1 MKKRLLSVLLT
12 LGMLLSMIPFTVSAA
27 TSITPSTVLFEYN
40 WFTESWDVVP
50 YDSEEKEAFNA
61 ATEDLELHGTRE
73 GAKYTITAPRR

>member
-50 YDSEEKEAFNA
+50 
-61 ATEDLELHGTRE
+61 
-73 GAKYTITAPRR
+73 